1 MLEIHKRYVTNENL
15 EAIAVQIPI
24 DEFEKI
30 EEVLENF
37 GLVRLMEEADNEE
50 LLSKDEAVKYYLSLK
65 SNDLRRRF
73 FLN

>member
-1 MLEIHKRYVTNENL
+1 MLEIHKRYVTNEEM

-37 GLVRLMEEADNEE
+37 GFVQLMEEADNDEI
-50 LLSKDEAVKYYLSLK
+50 LSKDEAVKYYFALK
-65 SNDLRRRF
+65 SN
-73 FLN
+73 NVES

>member
-1 MLEIHKRYVTNENL
+1 MLEIHKRYVTNEEM

-37 GLVRLMEEADNEE
+37 GLVRLMEETEDEE
-50 LLSKDEAVKYYLSLK
+50 ILSKSEAVKYYLSLNNNNVG
-65 SNDLRRRF
+65 S
-73 FLN
+73 